1 MSLARYHRK
10 RDFTVTSEPRG
21 KSPKSRSQG
30 EFIIHKHAARR
41 LHYDIRLELDGVL
54 KSWACPKGPSLD
66 PHDKRL
72 AVHVEDHPLEYGE
85 FEGTIPQGEYGG
97 GSVVLWDRGRW
108 YPEGDARADYRAG
121 KLKFRFDGH
130 KLQGAYTLVRM
141 HGRRDDDHDNWL
153 LIKEDDEEASDDG
166 EALVRDRPES
176 VVSGRTVEEIAAG
189 EPAKKKPRKTTNKAA
204 ADKPSNKST
213 RRAGANKPA
222 TSDAANA
229 AVKAVARKP
238 ATKKKSAAKQ
248 SDEPVRLP
256 SAKKTAKKKS
266 AKRKSDEP
274 VRLST
279 AKKATKKKSAAKK
292 SDEPARLSTAKKT
305 SKKTTSKKTAAKKTT
320 KRPRAAKKKS
330 AKKRAAA
337 GKKSP
342 ERPLPE
348 RVAPQ
353 LATLVEKV
361 PAGDEWCHEIKFD
374 GYRLLARLEGDDIRL
389 ITRGEQDWTER
400 LAPLAKSL
408 QQRFGDHQAL
418 VDGELVHVDEDG
430 LTHFGPLQAALAAE
444 RPGELVFYAFD
455 LLWLDGHDLRALP
468 LLERKELLA
477 ELLPS
482 EDAPGRVRLS
492 EHIVGGG
499 EELLARACSLGLEG
513 IIAKRADAPYKSG
526 RTRDWLK
533 IKCGRRQEVVVGGYA
548 TARSGPR
555 ALGALLVGVFD
566 DDGKL
571 QYAGKVG
578 TGFDFAEAER
588 LKKLLAT
595 RETSRSPFAARLP
608 TGLGD
613 VHFVRPEVVVEV
625 RFGEWTRDDRIRHAV
640 YEGVR
645 EDKRPKQV
653 HRGAP
658 APTPDS
664 NAVEV
669 LGVPLSNPKRL
680 LWPDD
685 GITKRDLAEYYEKI
699 AEWILPQVADR
710 PLSLV
715 RCPDGIGKPCFFQ
728 RHMKHDLPDGIQAID
743 LDDDDEPA
751 YVYVRDARGLI
762 GLAQIGALELH
773 AWGAKVADPD
783 APDRMV
789 LDLDP
794 AEDVPWDMVKGAA
807 VAMRERLAQLD
818 LDSFLKTTGGKGL
831 HVVVPMTAGRQ
842 SWAEVKAF
850 ARGIAR
856 EFSAADPEHFVDVA
870 AKHKRRGKIY
880 VDYLRNDRKATSV
893 AAYSPRARPG
903 ASVSVPLRWDELAG
917 LTTPQAYDLEST
929 VARLAELRSDPWR
942 ELARVRQVL
951 TAARLKAVAAEL

>member
-1 MSLARYHRK
+1 MSLARYHQK
-10 RDFTVTSEPRG
+10 RDFAVTPEPRG
-21 KSPKSRSQG
+21 KAPKSGSQG

-72 AVHVEDHPLEYGE
+72 AVHVEDHPLEYGD

-97 GSVVLWDRGRW
+97 GSVILWDRGRW
-108 YPEGDARADYRAG
+108 YPEGDARAGYRAG

-130 KLQGAYTLVRM
+130 KLQGSYTLVRM
-141 HGRRDDDHDNWL
+141 HGRRDDDTDNWL
-153 LIKEDDEEASDDG
+153 LIKERDEVASDDG
-166 EALVRDRPES
+166 EALVRDQPES
-176 VVSGRTVEEIAAG
+176 ILSGRTVEEVAAG
-189 EPAKKKPRKTTNKAA
+189 EPPKKKARKTTNKQAKG
-204 ADKPSNKST
+204 KPSNKST
-213 RRAGANKPA
+213 RRPAGNKPA
-222 TSDAANA
+222 RSDAANA
-229 AVKAVARKP
+229 AVKAVAKKP
-238 ATKKKSAAKQ
+238 AAK
-248 SDEPVRLP
+248 
-256 SAKKTAKKKS
+256 KKKS
-266 AKRKSDEP
+266 AKKR
-274 VRLST
+274 
-279 AKKATKKKSAAKK
+279 SA
-292 SDEPARLSTAKKT
+292 SDEPARLPTAKQAT
-305 SKKTTSKKTAAKKTT
+305 KKTATKKAAKKTT

-330 AKKRAAA
+330 TKKAAATAKKSA
-337 GKKSP
+337 S

-348 RVAPQ
+348 RVAPE
-353 LATLVEKV
+353 LATLVDNV
-361 PAGDEWCHEIKFD
+361 PPGDDWCHEIKFD
-374 GYRLLARLEGDDIRL
+374 GYRLLARVDEGDVRL

-400 LAPLAKSL
+400 LAPLARSL
-408 QQRFGDHQAL
+408 QGRLGDHRAL

-430 LTHFGPLQAALAAE
+430 LTRFGPLQAALAE
-444 RPGELVFYAFD
+444 NRPGELVFYAFD
-455 LLWLDGHDLRALP
+455 LLHLDGHDLRGLP
-468 LLERKELLA
+468 LIERKKLLA
-477 ELLPS
+477 ELLPP

-513 IIAKRADAPYKSG
+513 ILAKRADAPYKSG

-578 TGFDFAEAER
+578 TGFDFAEAAR
-588 LKKLLAT
+588 LHKLLSA
-595 RETSRSPFAARLP
+595 REVARSPFAGRLP

-613 VHFVRPEVVVEV
+613 VHFVRPDVVVEV

-653 HRGAP
+653 HREAP

-664 NAVEV
+664 AGVEV
-669 LGVPLSNPKRL
+669 LGVPLSNPGRV

-685 GITKRDLAEYYEKI
+685 DITKRDLAEYYEKI
-699 AEWILPQVADR
+699 VDWILPHVADR

-728 RHMKHDLPDGIQAID
+728 RHMKHDLPDGIQAIEIGD
-743 LDDDDEPA
+743 EDEPA

-773 AWGAKVADPD
+773 AWGATVADPD
-783 APDRMV
+783 GPDRLV

-794 AEDVPWDMVKGAA
+794 AEDVPWDLVKGAA
-807 VAMRERLAQLD
+807 KAMRERLARID

-831 HVVVPMTAGRQ
+831 HVVVPLTAGRQ

-856 EFSAADPEHFVDVA
+856 EFSLADPEHFVDVA

-880 VDYLRNDRKATSV
+880 VDYLRNDRGATSV

-903 ASVSVPLRWDELAG
+903 ASVSVPLRWSELAG
-917 LTTPQAYDLEST
+917 LADPKAYDMDST
-929 VARLAELRSDPWR
+929 VARLAKLRSDPWR

-951 TAARLKAVAAEL
+951 TAQRLRAVGAKV

>member
-1 MSLARYHRK
+1 MSLARYHQK
-10 RDFTVTSEPRG
+10 RDFAVTPEPRG
-21 KSPKSRSQG
+21 KSPKSRAQG

-41 LHYDIRLELDGVL
+41 LHYDIRLEIDGVL

-130 KLQGAYTLVRM
+130 KLQGSYTLVRM

-189 EPAKKKPRKTTNKAA
+189 LPSKKKPRKITHKAA

-213 RRAGANKPA
+213 RRAGGNKPA
-222 TSDAANA
+222 ESDAANA

-238 ATKKKSAAKQ
+238 AIK
-248 SDEPVRLP
+248 
-256 SAKKTAKKKS
+256 
-266 AKRKSDEP
+266 
-274 VRLST
+274 
-279 AKKATKKKSAAKK
+279 KKKSAAKK
-292 SDEPARLSTAKKT
+292 SEAPARLPTAKKASKKKSAAKKKSEEPARLSTTKKA
-305 SKKTTSKKTAAKKTT
+305 SKKTAAKKTAAKKTAAKKTAKTTT

-330 AKKRAAA
+330 AKKRAAST
-337 GKKSP
+337 KKSS

-348 RVAPQ
+348 RVTPQ

-361 PAGDEWCHEIKFD
+361 PAGEAWCHEIKFD
-374 GYRLLARLEGDDIRL
+374 GYRLLARLEDRDVRL

-408 QQRFGDHQAL
+408 QKRLGDHQAL

-430 LTHFGPLQAALAAE
+430 LTRFGPLQAALAAE

-455 LLWLDGHDLRALP
+455 LLWLDGNDLRALP
-468 LLERKELLA
+468 LLERKQLLA
-477 ELLPS
+477 ALLPS

-566 DDGKL
+566 DHGKL

-578 TGFDFAEAER
+578 TGFDFAEAAR
-588 LKKLLAT
+588 LKKLLADK
-595 RETSRSPFAARLP
+595 ETSRSPFAARLP

-653 HRGAP
+653 HREAP
-658 APTPDS
+658 APTPES
-664 NAVEV
+664 AGGLEV
-669 LGVPLSNPKRL
+669 LGVPLSNPKRV

-831 HVVVPMTAGRQ
+831 HVVVPLTAGRQ

-929 VARLAELRSDPWR
+929 VARLSKLRSDPWR

-951 TAARLKAVAAEL
+951 TAARLKAVAAKV

>member
-10 RDFTVTSEPRG
+10 RDFAVTPEPRG
-21 KSPKSRSQG
+21 KSPRSRAQG

-41 LHYDIRLELDGVL
+41 LHYDIRLEIDGVL

-130 KLQGAYTLVRM
+130 KLQGSYTLVRM

-189 EPAKKKPRKTTNKAA
+189 EPAKKKPRKTTNKTA
-204 ADKPSNKST
+204 ADKPSNKSI
-213 RRAGANKPA
+213 RGAGGNKPA
-222 TSDAANA
+222 KRDAANA
-229 AVKAVARKP
+229 AVKAVAKKP
-238 ATKKKSAAKQ
+238 ATKKKKSAAKK
-248 SDEPVRLP
+248 SEEPARLP
-256 SAKKTAKKKS
+256 
-266 AKRKSDEP
+266 
-274 VRLST
+274 T

-292 SDEPARLSTAKKT
+292 SDEPARPPTAKKT
-305 SKKTTSKKTAAKKTT
+305 AKKAASKKTAAKKTAAKKAAKKTT

-330 AKKRAAA
+330 AKKRAAS

-353 LATLVEKV
+353 LATLIEKL
-361 PAGDEWCHEIKFD
+361 PAGEAWCHEIKFD
-374 GYRLLARLEGDDIRL
+374 GYRLLARLEDGDVRL

-408 QQRFGDHQAL
+408 QKRLGEHQAL

-430 LTHFGPLQAALAAE
+430 LTRFGPLQAALAAE

-455 LLWLDGHDLRALP
+455 LLWLDGNDLRALP
-468 LLERKELLA
+468 LLERKQLLSA
-477 ELLPS
+477 LLPP

-513 IIAKRADAPYKSG
+513 ILAKRADAPYRSG

-578 TGFDFAEAER
+578 TGFDFAEAAR
-588 LKKLLAT
+588 LKKLLADKD
-595 RETSRSPFAARLP
+595 TSRSPFAGRLP

-613 VHFVRPEVVVEV
+613 VQFVRPEVVVEV

-653 HRGAP
+653 HREAP
-658 APTPDS
+658 APTPES
-664 NAVEV
+664 TGGLEV
-669 LGVPLSNPKRL
+669 LGVPLSNPGRV

-762 GLAQIGALELH
+762 GLSQIGALELH
-773 AWGAKVADPD
+773 AWGATVADPD

-831 HVVVPMTAGRQ
+831 HVVVPLTAGRQ

-850 ARGIAR
+850 SRAIAH
-856 EFSAADPEHFVDVA
+856 EFSLADPEHFVDVA
-870 AKHKRRGKIY
+870 SKHKRRGKIY

-903 ASVSVPLRWDELAG
+903 ASVSVPLRWNELAG

-929 VARLAELRSDPWR
+929 VARLAKLHRDPWR
-942 ELARVRQVL
+942 EVARMRQVL
-951 TAARLKAVAAEL
+951 TAARLKAVGAKV